1 MLAYPHFSRIE
12 TECAIFD
19 LRLPLAQAD
28 GVINYYSPD
37 AALLDVQNKPRAWF
51 HIEPAWHSMYRGQA
65 GRRLLK
71 QLRFDERFWFGNPD
85 PRYRVPH
92 PTHYTKPRMQSDG
105 ARQGVAAL
113 VSNFGGRLWFFNSD
127 FRLRNRF
134 ITCSLVELYGAHD
147 SWARWR
153 TWYGKRGVP
162 SNYRGKVA
170 GTGWS
175 FQENINFLSRFHAV
189 VCLENSRAPF
199 YFTEKFVNAVCA
211 GCVPIYHAHKTVRE
225 TFLRD
230 ARWIDPQDYA
240 FDARTT
246 VQAALDA
253 NRAEFNEVNRCW
265 LEQPELA
272 RTQED
277 TIWERVGRIFAFK
290 CGRIDSI

>member
-19 LRLPLAQAD
+19 LDLPLAQAD

-113 VSNFGGRLWFFNSD
+113 VSNFGG
-127 FRLRNRF
+127 
-134 ITCSLVELYGAHD
+134 
-147 SWARWR
+147 
-153 TWYGKRGVP
+153 
-162 SNYRGKVA
+162 
-170 GTGWS
+170 
-175 FQENINFLSRFHAV
+175 
-189 VCLENSRAPF
+189 
-199 YFTEKFVNAVCA
+199 
-211 GCVPIYHAHKTVRE
+211 
-225 TFLRD
+225 
-230 ARWIDPQDYA
+230 
-240 FDARTT
+240 
-246 VQAALDA
+246 
-253 NRAEFNEVNRCW
+253 
-265 LEQPELA
+265 
-272 RTQED
+272 
-277 TIWERVGRIFAFK
+277 
-290 CGRIDSI
+290 